1 MMNFLHDPTGWVLIS
16 FIVFVAAAFIFGR
29 KSVVN
34 SLDDKIEAI
43 RNEIATA
50 EALRNQA
57 QQLLADYQRKQEA
70 ASEEATKII
79 EHARTQA
86 AALSA
91 RAEEEF
97 ENVMAR
103 KEAMMKERL
112 LRMEDSAMDDIRRY
126 AADLAVS
133 ATARIIAEKMDE
145 RSAQK
150 LVDDSIG
157 KIAENL
163 N

>member
-1 MMNFLHDPTGWVLIS
+1 MNFLHDPTAWVLVS
-16 FIVFVAAAFIFGR
+16 FVVFVTAAYILGR
-29 KSVVN
+29 KSVVAA
-34 SLDDKIEAI
+34 LDSRIEAV

-50 EALRNQA
+50 EALKDQA
-57 QQLLADYQRKQEA
+57 LELLAEYQRKQEA
-70 ASEEATKII
+70 ASEEAAKII

-86 AALSA
+86 TALSA

-97 ENVMAR
+97 ENTMAR
-103 KEAMMKERL
+103 KETMMKERL

-133 ATARIIAEKMDE
+133 ATARIIAEKMDDQA
-145 RSAQK
+145 AQK
-150 LVDDSIG
+150 LVDDSIS
-157 KIAENL
+157 KIAGHL